1 MASFDEILSIYRIE
15 RVELTG
21 WIEQRWVRPQQTAEG
36 YVFDPMDEAR
46 ISLIGE
52 LRRDFACDDEVLG
65 LVLSLLDQLYAAR
78 QLLRTV
84 EQAVDALPADV
95 RANIR
100 AHLRAPGRW
109 EEGRWDEG
117 RWDEGRWDEGR

>member
-1 MASFDEILSIYRIE
+1 MATFDEILSSYRIE

-21 WIEQRWVRPQQTAEG
+21 WIEQRWVRPRQTAQG
-36 YVFDPMDEAR
+36 YVFDRVDEAR

-78 QLLRTV
+78 QLLRSV
-84 EQAVDALPADV
+84 EQAVDTLPVDV
-95 RANIR
+95 REAIR
-100 AHLRAPGRW
+100 QHLRAPGRW
-109 EEGRWDEG
+109 GEGR
-117 RWDEGRWDEGR
+117 

>member
-1 MASFDEILSIYRIE
+1 MATFDEILSIYRIE

-21 WIEQRWVRPQQTAEG
+21 WIEQRWVRPRHTPEG
-36 YVFDPMDEAR
+36 YVFDRVDEAR

-84 EQAVDALPADV
+84 EQAVDTLPTDV
-95 RANIR
+95 REAIR
-100 AHLRAPGRW
+100 QHLRAPGRW
-109 EEGRWDEG
+109 DEG
-117 RWDEGRWDEGR
+117 G

>member
-1 MASFDEILSIYRIE
+1 MATFDEILSIYRIE

-21 WIEQRWVRPQQTAEG
+21 WIEQRWVRPRQTAEG
-36 YVFDPMDEAR
+36 YLFDRVDEAR

-65 LVLSLLDQLYAAR
+65 LVLSLLDQLYASR

-84 EQAVDALPADV
+84 EQAVDTLPADV
-95 RANIR
+95 REAIR
-100 AHLRAPGRW
+100 QHLHVP
-109 EEGRWDEG
+109 GRWDEG
-117 RWDEGRWDEGR
+117 R

>member
-1 MASFDEILSIYRIE
+1 MATFDEILRIHRIE
-15 RVELTG
+15 RLELTG
-21 WIEQRWVRPQQTAEG
+21 WIEQRWVRPRQTAEG
-36 YVFDPMDEAR
+36 YVFDRIDEAR

-84 EQAVDALPADV
+84 ERAVDALPADV
-95 RANIR
+95 RDAIG
-100 AHLRAPGRW
+100 AHLRAPS
-109 EEGRWDEG
+109 RWDDG
-117 RWDEGRWDEGR
+117 R